1 MTGDRSDADARLMR
15 RALDLALRGRCGA
28 SPNPVVGAVVVDRS
42 GAIVGEGFHA
52 RYGGPHAEVVAL
64 REAGHRANGG
74 SLFVTLEPCN
84 HHGKTPPCVEAILKA
99 GIRRVVAAMHDPNA
113 VASGGLE
120 RLRTEG
126 IDASIGGESDR
137 ARSINRRWLT
147 WAQLRRPWVT
157 LKAAVSLDGRIA
169 TRTGQSK
176 WITGEG
182 ARQRSLELREEHD
195 AILVG
200 VRTILADDPRLT
212 RRLGINPSDAWLRV
226 ILDSGLRT
234 PTEAHVVRIEPGRT
248 LIAHTSEASPEDRH
262 RLADAGVH
270 LVEFTS
276 DTSGRVDVHSLL
288 EHLAQLEVAALLVEG
303 GASVHG
309 SFVDSGLV
317 DEAVFFVAP
326 MLIGGPSLSAVAG
339 RGVADLELA
348 PRLAFESISR
358 HGCDLEICAVR
369 REDVDVHGSD

>member
-1 MTGDRSDADARLMR
+1 MTCEPSDADAGLMR
-15 RALDLALRGRCGA
+15 RALDLAVRGRCGA
-28 SPNPVVGAVVVDRS
+28 SPNPLVGAVVVDRS
-42 GAIVGEGFHA
+42 GSIVGEGYHA
-52 RYGGPHAEVVAL
+52 RCGGPHAEIVAL

-84 HHGKTPPCVEAILKA
+84 HHGKTPPCVDAILEA
-99 GIRRVVAAMHDPNA
+99 GIQRVVAAMRDPNTA
-113 VASGGLE
+113 ASGGLE

-126 IDASIGGESDR
+126 VDASIGAESDR
-137 ARSINRRWLT
+137 ARTMNRRWLT

-169 TRTGQSK
+169 TRAGQSK

-182 ARQRSLELREEHD
+182 ARRRSLELREEHD

-200 VRTILADDPRLT
+200 VRTVLSDDPRLT
-212 RRLGINPSDAWLRV
+212 RRLGMNPNGAWLRV
-226 ILDSGLRT
+226 ILDSRLRT
-234 PTEAHVVRIEPGRT
+234 PTEAHVVQVDPSRT
-248 LIAHTSEASPEDRH
+248 LIAHTSSASPEDRR
-262 RLADAGVH
+262 RLLAAGVR

-276 DTSGRVDVHSLL
+276 NTSDRVHLQSLL

-326 MLIGGPSLSAVAG
+326 MLIGGPGLSAVAG

-348 PRLAFESISR
+348 PRLSFESISR
-358 HGCDLEICAVR
+358 HGPDLELCAVR
-369 REDVDVHGSD
+369 REDEDVHGSD